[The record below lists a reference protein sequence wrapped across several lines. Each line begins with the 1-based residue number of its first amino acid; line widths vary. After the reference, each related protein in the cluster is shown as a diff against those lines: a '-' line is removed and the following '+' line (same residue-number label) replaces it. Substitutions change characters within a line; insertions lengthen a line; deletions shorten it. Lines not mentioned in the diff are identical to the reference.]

1 MSFSSRLRMIR
12 FKSSSEDLEG
22 SILANHPHF
31 RRMIE
36 NFLRSYGRKGGIPI
50 QDLVREAEK
59 ALARRDR

>member
-1 MSFSSRLRMIR
+1 MSFSSRLRMVR
-12 FKSSSEDLEG
+12 FKSLPEDLEDCV
-22 SILANHPHF
+22 LAIHPHF

-36 NFLRSYGRKGGIPI
+36 NSLRSYGRKGGIPI

>member
-1 MSFSSRLRMIR
+1 MIR

-22 SILANHPHF
+22 YILANHPHF

-36 NFLRSYGRKGGIPI
+36 NSLRSYGREGGIPI
-50 QDLVREAEK
+50 QDLVREAKK